1 MAYIRGKTS
10 ELLKRSG
17 FEFLLC
23 YLLPTWPQ
31 TSYLT
36 MLDLGFR
43 SVKRDQTWIIILNI
57 EAGLGNREV
66 GYGEAVIWQIFRV
79 DWKCICIY

>member
-1 MAYIRGKTS
+1 MACIRGKTS
-10 ELLKRSG
+10 ELLKKSG

-23 YLLPTWPQ
+23 YLLPTSPQ

-36 MLDLGFR
+36 MLDLGLR
-43 SVKRDQTWIIILNI
+43 SVKRDQTWTIIPNI
-57 EAGLGNREV
+57 EAGCNREV
-66 GYGEAVIWQIFRV
+66 GCGKVVIWQIFRV